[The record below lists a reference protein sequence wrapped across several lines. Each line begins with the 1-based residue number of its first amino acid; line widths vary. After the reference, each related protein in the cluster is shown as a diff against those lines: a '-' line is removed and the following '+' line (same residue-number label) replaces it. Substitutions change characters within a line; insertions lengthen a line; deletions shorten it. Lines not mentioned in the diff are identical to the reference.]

1 MAEPTQIAFSYKE
14 IVEAL
19 IKKHDLHEGLWG
31 LNVNFG
37 LQATNIGPNDTDL
50 KPAGVLAILGIGLQ
64 KMDKENNMTVDAAKV
79 NPKPKSQSRH
89 N

>member
-1 MAEPTQIAFSYKE
+1 MPEPVQIAFSYKE
-14 IVEAL
+14 VVEAL

-37 LQATNIGPNDTDL
+37 LQATNVGPNDTDL
-50 KPAGVLAILGIGLQ
+50 KPAGLLAILGIGLQ
-64 KMDKENNMTVDAAKV
+64 KMEKETNLTVDAAKV
-79 NPKPKSQSRH
+79 NPKSRTAKH